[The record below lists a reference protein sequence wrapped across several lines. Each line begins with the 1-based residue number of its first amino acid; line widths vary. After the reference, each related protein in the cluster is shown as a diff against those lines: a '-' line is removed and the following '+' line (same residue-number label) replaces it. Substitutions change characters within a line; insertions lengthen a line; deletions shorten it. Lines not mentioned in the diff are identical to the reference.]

1 MNKYKFTYINGNG
14 NETWVSIKAGSQ
26 VEAEAKIEKYL
37 PSARL
42 VTRSERAPKML
53 SLHN

>member
-37 PSARL
+37 PSAMDVEMVEEIVL
-42 VTRSERAPKML
+42 ED
-53 SLHN
+53 